1 MRPSPHRLGGRSTA
15 PRRAGAASE
24 KGTSRRAVVSHSLSD
39 SVAAPEAGHAGW
51 SRYLR
56 SPRAHQSSSASDSA
70 SRSARATSAAS
81 LAASADTSTGMA
93 RTGNGRSLPPRPWSG
108 RGRPAQRAPR
118 APPGLPGRQTWPP
131 ETRTRQSVKT
141 CLPRDQSGAVNPPCG
156 ARPAGQSKGALE
168 HADRVRREL
177 RRGDDGHF
185 AEADESALPL
195 RERLRVERRLLREG
209 GRRRAGGQN
218 LRPGRGHPPTSCQTR
233 HWSP

>member
-141 CLPRDQSGAVNPPCG
+141 CLPRDQSGAVNPPWSAPRWSIKGRTRTRGPCE
-156 ARPAGQSKGALE
+156 ARAA
-168 HADRVRREL
+168 AR
-177 RRGDDGHF
+177 
-185 AEADESALPL
+185 
-195 RERLRVERRLLREG
+195 
-209 GRRRAGGQN
+209 
-218 LRPGRGHPPTSCQTR
+218 
-233 HWSP
+233 

>member
-1 MRPSPHRLGGRSTA
+1 MRLYWNTA
-15 PRRAGAASE
+15 QCARAYHHISFGVVLSVVPDRHNAACVHATRASE
-24 KGTSRRAVVSHSLSD
+24 IISSRKIVS
-39 SVAAPEAGHAGW
+39 PGF
-51 SRYLR
+51 
-56 SPRAHQSSSASDSA
+56 
-70 SRSARATSAAS
+70 ARV
-81 LAASADTSTGMA
+81 
-93 RTGNGRSLPPRPWSG
+93 RR
-108 RGRPAQRAPR
+108 PR

-218 LRPGRGHPPTSCQTR
+218 LRPGRGHPPTNCQTR